1 MSTGGSY
8 AARTLYTNTEETVFE
23 IKRPVMINGISS
35 LATNQDLVDRVIS
48 LELPPIGPKG
58 RWTEQELEADFR
70 LMWPCLFG
78 AILDVFAGALQRL
91 PKVKPECLP
100 RLADFYRLG
109 IAVCELNAW
118 GSFDEIF
125 ERKRRQTV
133 LEALESSPV
142 ARALISYMHQR
153 ADFEGTYQTLLQE
166 LVNHKAFDVAWP
178 KSPKGLS
185 NALCRQVEALKYVGI
200 TIQKLGHT
208 REGSKV
214 RITKRAS
221 DRSSQQSQQ
230 SRAKAAG

>member
-48 LELPPIGPKG
+48 LELLPIGPKG
-58 RWTEQELEADFR
+58 RRTEQDLEVEFR
-70 LMWPCLFG
+70 LMWPYLFG

-91 PKVKPECLP
+91 PKVKPKSLP

-109 IAVCELNAW
+109 IAVCELNGW
-118 GSFDEIF
+118 ESFEEIF
-125 ERKRRQTV
+125 QRKHRQTV

-142 ARALISYMHQR
+142 ARAVISIMDHR
-153 ADFEGTYQTLLQE
+153 VNFEGTYQSLLQE
-166 LVNHKAFDVAWP
+166 LSLHKSSDDAWP
-178 KSPKGLS
+178 RSPKGLS
-185 NALCRQVEALKYVGI
+185 DALSRQVEALKFVGI
-200 TIQKLGHT
+200 VIEKLGHT
-208 REGSKV
+208 REGAKV
-214 RITKRAS
+214 RITKRAA

-230 SRAKAAG
+230 SRSKLGA